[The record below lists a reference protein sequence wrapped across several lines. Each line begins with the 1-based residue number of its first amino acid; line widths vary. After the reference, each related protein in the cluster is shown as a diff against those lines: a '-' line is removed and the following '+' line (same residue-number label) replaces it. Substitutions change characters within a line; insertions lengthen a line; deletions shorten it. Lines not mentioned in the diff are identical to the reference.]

1 MCIHKGQKLLNN
13 IRVNAGTVYFILHD
27 VSLFLL
33 FCISE
38 NNTMPAARKTDV
50 CTRSHFPALFL
61 SLTQNTWWH
70 EKDCGGQEND

>member
-1 MCIHKGQKLLNN
+1 SSVLACRDAEKSAFSDPVQ
-13 IRVNAGTVYFILHD
+13 
-27 VSLFLL
+27 VSEYSCLAFRQYQ
-33 FCISE
+33 S
-38 NNTMPAARKTDV
+38 PDV